1 MIIIIIIIIV
11 VIIIMTILIVMMTI
25 FQTLGGV
32 VILTMAGS
40 GVRDLCLMSL
50 INQLE
55 ASKMTGKMVFF
66 LGQPFT
72 VCPCLIMS
80 FNGKFVWAGF
90 WTPCIS
96 CRLATLNNKNWFKVG
111 LMSKGG

>member
-1 MIIIIIIIIV
+1 M
-11 VIIIMTILIVMMTI
+11 IIIMTILIVMMTI

-55 ASKMTGKMVFF
+55 ASKMTGKMGFF
-66 LGQPFT
+66 LSQPFT
-72 VCPCLIMS
+72 GCPCLIMS

-90 WTPCIS
+90 LTSPCIS
-96 CRLATLNNKNWFKVG
+96 CRVATLNNKNWFKFG
-111 LMSKGG
+111 LMSKGGK